1 MTKAD
6 VVAEISLKTG
16 LERADVSEA
25 IEAFVKVVKTSLIKG
40 ENVYVRGF
48 GSFVVKKRAAKIARN
63 ISKNTAVQIPEQFV
77 PVFKPADIFVE
88 KVKMANS
95 LKEVA

>member
-1 MTKAD
+1 MTKAEI
-6 VVAEISLKTG
+6 VAEISSKTG

-25 IEAFVKVVKTSLIKG
+25 IEAFVKIVKGSLIKG

-88 KVKMANS
+88 KVKLANK